1 MQANW
6 IGRSEGLLVRFE
18 TAGSAP
24 KGHDL
29 IEVFTTRPDTL
40 YGASFIAIAP
50 DHGLA
55 KAVAEKNA
63 GAAAFIDECHHH
75 GTSAAELETQ
85 EKKGF
90 DTGLRVRHPVIEGA
104 ELPVLIANFILM
116 EYGTGA
122 IFGCPAHDQRDLEFA
137 RAKGLPVIPVV
148 LPPDADP
155 ASFTIGDEAYTGD
168 GVMINSGML
177 DGLDVEAAKKK
188 IADYLTTK
196 TVKGK
201 KGAERRTQYR
211 LRDWGISRQRYWGC
225 PIPMIHC
232 PTCGIVP
239 VPESDLPV
247 KLPDDVSFDK
257 PGNPLDRH
265 PTWKHVTCPTCGGK
279 ATRETDTM
287 DTFVDLSWYFARFC
301 SPQADEPTDTNA
313 TGYWLPIDQYI
324 GGVEHAILH
333 LLYARFF
340 TRAMH
345 KTGHV
350 TIDEPF
356 KGLFTQG
363 MVTHETY
370 KDAQGKWVLPE
381 EVSRL
386 DGKTV
391 HAKTGEP
398 IIVGAIELMSKSKK
412 NVVDP
417 DTIIAAYGA
426 DTARWFMLS
435 DTPPE
440 RDIEWT
446 AAGVEGGYRFL
457 QRVWRLV
464 GEAAAKGAKA
474 GAEQPHH
481 FGPEAEALRRAAHRS
496 VAAVTAAIDKLRFN
510 TAVAHIYELANAL
523 SSGLQTAGPQ
533 PSADMAY
540 ALREAAELL
549 ARIAAPMVP
558 HLAEECW
565 AVLGYDTLV
574 AETPWPVPEKALLLE
589 ETVTIAVQVN
599 GKRRDELTIAR
610 DAATEDIE
618 AAALK
623 LDNVVRAI
631 GGRKIKKVVVVP
643 QRIVNV
649 VA

>member
-1 MQANW
+1 
-6 IGRSEGLLVRFE
+6 
-18 TAGSAP
+18 
-24 KGHDL
+24 GHDL

-40 YGASFIAIAP
+40 FGASFVAIAP
-50 DHGLA
+50 DHPLA
-55 KAVAEKNA
+55 KAVAAKNTS
-63 GAAAFIDECHHH
+63 AADFIAECQRH
-75 GTSAAELETQ
+75 GTTAAELETQ

-104 ELPVLIANFILM
+104 ELPVLIANFIVM

-137 RAKGLPVIPVV
+137 RAEGLPVIPVV
-148 LPPDADP
+148 LPPDAAP
-155 ASFTIGDEAYTGD
+155 ASFTIGEEAYTGD
-168 GVMINSGML
+168 GILINSGFL
-177 DGLDVEAAKKK
+177 GGLSVEDAKAA
-188 IADYLTTK
+188 IADALTK
-196 TVKGK
+196 KMVKGRAV
-201 KGAERRTQYR
+201 AERQTQYR

-239 VPESDLPV
+239 VPEEDLPV
-247 KLPDDVSFDK
+247 KLPGDVSFDK

-265 PTWKHVTCPTCGGK
+265 PTWKHVTCPTCGGP

-287 DTFVDLSWYFARFC
+287 DTFVDSSWYFARFC
-301 SPQADEPTDTNA
+301 SPHSGVPTDSNA
-313 TGYWLPIDQYI
+313 VGYWLPVDQYI

-370 KDAQGKWVLPE
+370 KDPHGKWVLPE
-381 EVSRL
+381 EVSRE
-386 DGKTV
+386 GGIAV
-391 HAKTGEP
+391 HVKTGEP
-398 IIVGAIELMSKSKK
+398 IVVGGVESMSKSKR

-435 DTPPE
+435 DRPPE

-446 AAGVEGGYRFL
+446 AAGVDGAHRFL

-464 GEAAAKGAKA
+464 RDAAAKGVKP
-474 GAEQPHH
+474 GASRPTQ
-481 FGPEAEALRRAAHRS
+481 FGAEAEALCRAAHRS
-496 VAAVTAAIDKLRFN
+496 VAAVTSAIEKLRFN
-510 TAVAHIYELANAL
+510 AAVAHIYELANAL
-523 SSGLQTAGPQ
+523 SAGLQAAGPQ
-533 PSADMAY
+533 PGADMAY

-558 HLAEECW
+558 HLAEEAW
-565 AVLGYDTLV
+565 AELGHDGLV
-574 AETPWPVPEKALLLE
+574 AEAPWPVPEMALLQE

-610 DAATEDIE
+610 DAPKEDIE

-631 GGRKIKKVVVVP
+631 GGRKIRKVVVVP